1 MLVQHNYPAN
11 SSIGNFK
18 EPEQNM
24 RLSTFPIVSFYSRPL
39 NVHRVCHTVSLPFS
53 RSHGRFFTSHGFT
66 NFEQI
71 LSQTYSFLEKQT
83 QAAHF
88 NVNKERISSM
98 INKNKTNVRS
108 SLSLS

>member
-39 NVHRVCHTVSLPFS
+39 NVHGFTACVTRFHCP
-53 RSHGRFFTSHGFT
+53 SHGLTVGSSLLT
-66 NFEQI
+66 VLQI
-71 LSQTYSFLEKQT
+71 LSRFCPKLTVS
-83 QAAHF
+83 
-88 NVNKERISSM
+88 
-98 INKNKTNVRS
+98 
-108 SLSLS
+108 